1 MRTLFLFT
9 VLVALLHCRGE
20 QANSVSTPPAFWGVS
35 TPMESKRYKYP
46 HVNWSIAQTHHFA
59 ANRPTTSLRNLSRNC
74 WGSSIAMDDKYDM
87 IQGVGQESGKQRG
100 KLC

>member
-35 TPMESKRYKYP
+35 PPMESKRYKYP
-46 HVNWSIAQTHHFA
+46 PCQLVY
-59 ANRPTTSLRNLSRNC
+59 RPDPSFCGKPPTLSFYIFMVSFSELL
-74 WGSSIAMDDKYDM
+74 G
-87 IQGVGQESGKQRG
+87 
-100 KLC
+100 L